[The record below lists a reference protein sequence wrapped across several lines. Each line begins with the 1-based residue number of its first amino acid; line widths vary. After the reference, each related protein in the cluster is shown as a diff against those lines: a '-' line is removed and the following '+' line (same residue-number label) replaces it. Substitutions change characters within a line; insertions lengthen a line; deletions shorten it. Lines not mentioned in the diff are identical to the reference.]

1 MNRGLDKITQVCREI
16 LGILSNALN
25 GAINGGVVLEV
36 RLDGVGFIFDEE
48 T

>member
-1 MNRGLDKITQVCREI
+1 MNRGLDKIAQVCREI

-25 GAINGGVVLEV
+25 GAIIGSVALEV
-36 RLDGVGFIFDEE
+36 RLDRVGLVLDEE